1 MLPYQA
7 AVEES
12 VGSVMA
18 SFNEVDGVPA
28 VSYTQ
33 LTGEHLIHNLYG
45 KVGGIRMTGSAAL
58 AICYV
63 AAGRF
68 DAWAEAF
75 IGKWDYSAAALLVLE
90 AGGRVTDFYGNE
102 NFIEGHHIIA
112 TNGYLHPILQQL
124 IQEVPPLGM

>member
-1 MLPYQA
+1 MEDAFLVVELPYNSCQYA
-7 AVEES
+7 R
-12 VGSVMA
+12 
-18 SFNEVDGVPA
+18 
-28 VSYTQ
+28 
-33 LTGEHLIHNLYG
+33 TGEHLIHNLYG

-102 NFIEGHHIIA
+102 SFVEGHHIIA
-112 TNGYLHPILQQL
+112 TNGHLHSTLQQL